1 MNQTGWTRRSRGGAE
16 LAGRLRTVGTAGGA
30 ALRTVGAAGG
40 AALRKFF
47 QAAKRRAVGLRKLQ
61 TARRAALE
69 SGRRRLHAEKREQR
83 RLSRQSG
90 LEPAFSPLPLPP
102 PGGAALPSPAP
113 KTAKPPIGA
122 AIPGELLSVPLETL
136 RLSPPGARR
145 DFEDTAL
152 LRLADSIR
160 LHGLLE
166 PLLLRE
172 TGDPAAPYAILSG
185 HRRLRALE
193 ILGRSAA
200 PCRVLAVT
208 EEEGARLALLCN
220 LHRQPLTLFEQ
231 VEAEAALPGDCAA
244 SAASLS
250 QPYEQMFARRNILRF
265 TPKERALILA
275 AGLPESGAVA
285 LAGITDPVTR
295 MATLEDLCR
304 RIGERGSRDA
314 VASLLQAS
322 AATAKLADSRKRLL
336 VRDLRLFYNSIDRAV
351 AAVKETGMRVRYDV
365 RDESDRQ
372 VIEIT
377 LLREGSE

>member
-1 MNQTGWTRRSRGGAE
+1 MNQTGWTRRLRGGAE
-16 LAGRLRTVGTAGGA
+16 LAGR
-30 ALRTVGAAGG
+30 LRTVGAAGG

-102 PGGAALPSPAP
+102 PGEAALPSPAP
-113 KTAKPPIGA
+113 KTAKPPIGTT
-122 AIPGELLSVPLETL
+122 IPGELLSVPLETL

-208 EEEGARLALLCN
+208 EEEGALLALLCN